1 MIRRDNDERKRACM
15 CACTWGTGG
24 FQRMFFSGAG
34 VKPVVPVGLFF
45 RSRTTPLGSSLSL
58 KTRFFSC
65 QPTWLTG
72 SERTWCSCFWL
83 KISSM
88 YLTSHTIWDSYHSL
102 MVDLDHLVPSVDL
115 PRQVCGRLNIIHK
128 QPRSKPDRPLS
139 LNYSQNAVETGR
151 RSGTTRGW
159 FLHQMNTQRS
169 ESWEKASQ
177 CVWLSAELF
186 FMSRR
191 CQTR

>member
-1 MIRRDNDERKRACM
+1 MIRWDDDERKRACM

-45 RSRTTPLGSSLSL
+45 RSSTTPLGSSLSL

-72 SERTWCSCFWL
+72 SERTWRSCVWL
-83 KISSM
+83 KIYSM

-102 MVDLDHLVPSVDL
+102 MVNLDHLVPSVDL

-128 QPRSKPDRPLS
+128 QLLLNTARNWLFSKCCGNWAALWYRSC
-139 LNYSQNAVETGR
+139 
-151 RSGTTRGW
+151 
-159 FLHQMNTQRS
+159 LHQMNTQRS

-177 CVWLSAELF
+177 HVTVSRII
-186 FMSRR
+186 SRR